1 MSVSSSLPQPNY
13 QSYVKKTSARA
24 VQTAGQHIPRHVSLV
39 RETSSGTL
47 LSNFNNYSQKGATT
61 TSVGEYLC
69 ATPPPSPVI
78 GPSAPG
84 SATAAQSTSSGTQPT
99 QLSLLLAGDGWCY
112 RGRTSASPPRPRT
125 TLSVRH
131 GGGRGLPWG
140 LPRPA
145 QLLLLAGKGH
155 QDDRL
160 HHP

>member
-61 TSVGEYLC
+61 TNVGEYLC
-69 ATPPPSPVI
+69 ATPPPSPRHWALRPRQCHRRPVDVERH
-78 GPSAPG
+78 
-84 SATAAQSTSSGTQPT
+84 AADAAVA
-99 QLSLLLAGDGWCY
+99 LLAGDGWCY